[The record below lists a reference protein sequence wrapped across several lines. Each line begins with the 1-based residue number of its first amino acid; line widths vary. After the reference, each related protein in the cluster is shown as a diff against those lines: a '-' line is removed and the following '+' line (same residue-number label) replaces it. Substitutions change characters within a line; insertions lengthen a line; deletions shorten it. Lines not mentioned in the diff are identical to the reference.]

1 MGYVLV
7 RIGGAEGGG
16 GSGGAGGDGAEMVS
30 LAPALHHTLHIVF
43 GIGKFWKDYKKF
55 TDDLR
60 TPKKVVRN
68 LLQKF

>member
-1 MGYVLV
+1 MGYVLG
-7 RIGGAEGGG
+7 RIVGAEESGGGG
-16 GSGGAGGDGAEMVS
+16 GSGGDGAGMVS
-30 LAPALHHTLHIVF
+30 LAPALHHTLHIAF
-43 GIGKFWKDYKKF
+43 GIGKFRKAYRKF